1 MWANPVV
8 SSHHAD
14 AGAAVEARGQLL
26 DATVVEMTGREPLV
40 LREHLGEVAARAQ
53 SHREDALDDVVFDH
67 LNAPK
72 PEMFACFGGSSYGT
86 AVPVEPGLCATIELT
101 VAESDTA
108 ASLRSG
114 DVPML
119 GTPRV
124 VALVEE
130 ASVAAIAGRLAPHV
144 TSVGM
149 RVQLDHLIPVP
160 VGVTVRAE
168 ATLER
173 VEGRRLSFTVSVNN
187 DRGLVA
193 AGKLTRVLVN
203 RERFLEKAQ

>member
-1 MWANPVV
+1 
-8 SSHHAD
+8 
-14 AGAAVEARGQLL
+14 
-26 DATVVEMTGREPLV
+26 
-40 LREHLGEVAARAQ
+40 
-53 SHREDALDDVVFDH
+53 
-67 LNAPK
+67 
-72 PEMFACFGGSSYGT
+72 
-86 AVPVEPGLCATIELT
+86 VPVEPGLTAAIELT
-101 VAESDTA
+101 VGEVDTA

-130 ASVAAIAGRLAPHV
+130 ASVAALAGRLEPHV

-173 VEGRRLSFTVSVNN
+173 VEGRRLSFTVSVNSE
-187 DRGLVA
+187 RGLVA

-203 RERFLEKAQ
+203 RERFIEKAL

>member
-1 MWANPVV
+1 M
-8 SSHHAD
+8 
-14 AGAAVEARGQLL
+14 
-26 DATVVEMTGREPLV
+26 
-40 LREHLGEVAARAQ
+40 
-53 SHREDALDDVVFDH
+53 
-67 LNAPK
+67 
-72 PEMFACFGGSSYGT
+72 
-86 AVPVEPGLCATIELT
+86 PVEPGLTAAIELT
-101 VAESDTA
+101 VGEVDTA

-130 ASVAAIAGRLAPHV
+130 ASVAALAGRLEPQV

-173 VEGRRLSFTVSVNN
+173 VEGRRLSFTVSVNSE
-187 DRGLVA
+187 RGLVA

-203 RERFLEKAQ
+203 RERFIEKAV